1 MSAVP
6 DLLKLG
12 AIPSNLAMS
21 VETGILDPVVQND
34 NFIRFNM
41 KRSGF
46 LHSNSKLVLSMNKK
60 TTADW
65 QKDNKHSMLPA
76 SVGIGSVIE
85 RVRLLSGNTVI
96 QEIQDWGELHAYRS
110 MFISNENNKE
120 REQYTTGRLNNM
132 NFEWED
138 NDALDTWNGTAVA
151 ATSGKSLRSDTS
163 AANVTM
169 DTATDFYSHSHV
181 ADAVGA
187 AQPDDTSLWTKRL
200 QRFQYLENEPVWQV
214 SLQDLCPFLKQTQLP
229 LFMFSE
235 EIYLEITFATPTKRA
250 IVNETY
256 AAALQPAVGPTVTA
270 GAFVVGTTYE
280 ILVPGTTDFTLIGA
294 ANSVIGTRFVATGVG
309 VGDGTADVVDIQVT
323 PNYTVNPIESKLI
336 IDYITYPNETMAAF
350 AQANQNLSF
359 QYYDYELG
367 KFTVVRD
374 ATTNDSVFIRD
385 CGGSGKVI
393 NKVIMGLQRDNSPID
408 PSSKQINGG
417 FSARHPPADAATKR
431 DGRVVSNLRYNTEY
445 LYPIDV
451 KNDAYHF
458 NNVLQAEGQP
468 PMVTR
473 AMYSGQGG
481 GISGR
486 KFEGLVQTNTLANDY
501 FWQTFKL
508 NHNNRINQ
516 KGIELYQ
523 SYMDMATG
531 NHTLRIWLE
540 VVKIAQLVDG
550 KLETSYA

>member
-6 DLLKLG
+6 DLLKIG
-12 AIPSNLAMS
+12 AIPSNIAMT

-60 TTADW
+60 DLATW
-65 QKDNKHSMLPA
+65 QALNHHTMLPA

-120 REQYTTGRLNNM
+120 REQYTTGRLTSM

-138 NDALDTWNGTAVA
+138 SDALDTYNGTDTA
-151 ATSGKSLRSDTS
+151 ATTGPPLRSDTS

-169 DTATDFYSHSHV
+169 DQGTDFYSHTFV
-181 ADAVGA
+181 NNAAGA
-187 AQPDDTSLWTKRL
+187 AQPDAPADWTKRL

-229 LFMFSE
+229 LFMFKE
-235 EIYLEITFATPTKRA
+235 EIYLEITFAAPSKRA
-250 IVNETY
+250 IVNSTY
-256 AAALQPAVGPTVTA
+256 DATLPAFPN
-270 GAFVVGTTYE
+270 GT
-280 ILVPGTTDFTLIGA
+280 PD
-294 ANSVIGTRFVATGVG
+294 
-309 VGDGTADVVDIQVT
+309 
-323 PNYTVNPIESKLI
+323 YTVNPVESKLI
-336 IDYITYPNETMAAF
+336 IDYITYPNETMEAW

-367 KFTVVRD
+367 KFTVIRD
-374 ATTNDSVFIRD
+374 ATTNDAVFIRD
-385 CGGSGKVI
+385 CGGAGKVV
-393 NKVIMGLQRDNSPID
+393 NKVIMGSQRDSSAAD
-408 PSSKQINGG
+408 PTVTEINGG
-417 FSARHPPADAATKR
+417 FSARHPPADATKTR

-445 LYPIDV
+445 LYPIDI

-486 KFEGLVQTNTLANDY
+486 KFEGLVQTNSLANDF

-508 NHNNRINQ
+508 NHDNRINQ

>member
-6 DLLKLG
+6 DLMKIG
-12 AIPSNLAMS
+12 ALPSNLAMS

-46 LHSNSKLVLSMNKK
+46 LHSNSKLVLSMSKK
-60 TTADW
+60 SVADW
-65 QKDNKHSMLPA
+65 QKDNKHSLLPA

-120 REQYTTGRLNNM
+120 REQYTTGRLTNM
-132 NFEWED
+132 DFEYTD
-138 NDALDTWNGTAVA
+138 SDALDTYNGTVTPAVA
-151 ATSGKSLRSDTS
+151 GLPLRSDTR
-163 AANVTM
+163 APDLTLN
-169 DTATDFYSHSHV
+169 DGTDYYSHVHV
-181 ADAVGA
+181 ADASGTA
-187 AQPDDTSLWTKRL
+187 RPDDTADWTKRL

-229 LFMFSE
+229 LFMFKE
-235 EIYLEITFATPTKRA
+235 EIYLEITFATPSKRA
-250 IVNETY
+250 IVNDAY
-256 AAALQPAVGPTVTA
+256 ATALGLDGA
-270 GAFVVGTTYE
+270 GA
-280 ILVPGTTDFTLIGA
+280 
-294 ANSVIGTRFVATGVG
+294 
-309 VGDGTADVVDIQVT
+309 QVT
-323 PNYTVNPIESKLI
+323 PNYTVNPVESKLI
-336 IDYITYPNETMAAF
+336 IDYITYPNETMEAW

-367 KFTVVRD
+367 KFTVTRD
-374 ATTNDSVFIRD
+374 AVTLDSVFIRD
-385 CGGSGKVI
+385 CGGAGKVV
-393 NKVIMGLQRDNSPID
+393 NKVIMGLQEDTSVAT
-408 PSSKQINGG
+408 PSVTQINGG
-417 FSARHPPADAATKR
+417 FSAKHPPADATKIR

-481 GISGR
+481 GVSGR
-486 KFEGLVQTNTLANDY
+486 KFEGLVQNTSLENDY

-531 NHTLRIWLE
+531 IHTLRIWLE